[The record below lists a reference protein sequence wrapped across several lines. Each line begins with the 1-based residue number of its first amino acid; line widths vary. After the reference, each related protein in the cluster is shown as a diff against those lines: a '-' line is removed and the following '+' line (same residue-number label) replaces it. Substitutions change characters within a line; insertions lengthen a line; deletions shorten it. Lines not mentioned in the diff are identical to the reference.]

1 MPARDGQQGVHMD
14 LLTLLEGPS
23 RMLIT
28 YAVRLIAAVAMASA
42 VAMNARAQ
50 EVPSASGSPLELSEV
65 IREARANRGEIA
77 AARARAEALAE
88 RPAIVGALEDP
99 MISPSVDHY
108 PFRMMD
114 EEDGRRYDWSIA
126 VEQRFPLSGVR
137 SQRRRVARADA
148 ARAAALAEQVLLD
161 VVLDAQQ
168 AFFMLRE
175 RRRMAA
181 VLEQQLRLGRELVS
195 AAAARYAGG
204 TGVQADVLRAE
215 VETARI
221 EAAQR
226 SLAAQ
231 TRAAEAML
239 NASMGRATGI
249 PIGEL
254 EYGAPDRE
262 PPPVERLQDLAA
274 RSRPELRAGEAE
286 VQRSAA
292 EIEVMRSMYRPMATV
307 RAGRASTMA
316 EGAGAMLMIGVSVPL
331 WRSALRAGVSEARA
345 MERMA
350 NADLNAMQRMIEG
363 EIASARAEVES
374 TRETRRS
381 LETDIIPRAQMAVNA
396 ALSAYGAGQ
405 STLVSVVEASR
416 ALWDARSE
424 LLMAETATS
433 LAWARLDRAAGEN
446 AANRIAP

>member
-1 MPARDGQQGVHMD
+1 
-14 LLTLLEGPS
+14 
-23 RMLIT
+23 
-28 YAVRLIAAVAMASA
+28 
-42 VAMNARAQ
+42 
-50 EVPSASGSPLELSEV
+50 
-65 IREARANRGEIA
+65 
-77 AARARAEALAE
+77 
-88 RPAIVGALEDP
+88 
-99 MISPSVDHY
+99 
-108 PFRMMD
+108 
-114 EEDGRRYDWSIA
+114 
-126 VEQRFPLSGVR
+126 
-137 SQRRRVARADA
+137 
-148 ARAAALAEQVLLD
+148 VLLD

-175 RRRMAA
+175 RRRMAV
-181 VLEQQLRLGRELVS
+181 VLNQQLQLARDLVS
-195 AAAARYAGG
+195 TAAARYAGG

-215 VETARI
+215 VETARL
-221 EAAQR
+221 EAARR

-239 NASMGRATGI
+239 NASMGRATGV

-254 EYGAPDRE
+254 EYGAPDQE
-262 PPPVERLQDLAA
+262 PPPVERLQELATG
-274 RSRPELRAGEAE
+274 RRPELRAGEAE

-363 EIASARAEVES
+363 EIATARAEVES
-374 TRETRRS
+374 ARETLRS

-405 STLVSVVEASR
+405 STLVSVLEASR

-424 LLMAETATS
+424 LLMAETAAS

-446 AANRIAP
+446 AASRGAP

>member
-1 MPARDGQQGVHMD
+1 M
-14 LLTLLEGPS
+14 
-23 RMLIT
+23 
-28 YAVRLIAAVAMASA
+28 SA
-42 VAMNARAQ
+42 HAQ
-50 EVPSASGSPLELSEV
+50 EAPRPFKPTLGLAEV
-65 IREARANRGEIA
+65 IREARANRGEVA

-114 EEDGRRYDWSIA
+114 EEEGGRRYDWSIA
-126 VEQRFPLSGVR
+126 VEQRFPLSDVR
-137 SQRRRVARADA
+137 AQRRRAARADA
-148 ARAAALAEQVLLD
+148 ARATAVADQTALD
-161 VVLDAQQ
+161 VVFDAQQ

-175 RRRMAA
+175 RRRMTT
-181 VLEQQLRLGRELVS
+181 VLEQQLQLSRQLVA

-226 SLAAQ
+226 ALAAQ

-239 NASMGRATGI
+239 NASMGRPAGS
-249 PIGEL
+249 PVGEL
-254 EYGAPDRE
+254 EYSLNDPE
-262 PPPVERLQDLAA
+262 LPPVERLQEIATGM
-274 RSRPELRAGEAE
+274 RPELRVGAAE
-286 VQRSAA
+286 VERSAA
-292 EIEVMRSMYRPMATV
+292 EVDVMRSMYRPMATI

-316 EGAGAMLMIGVSVPL
+316 EGAGAMLMLGVSVPI
-331 WRSALRAGVSEARA
+331 WRGRLRAGVSEARA

-350 NADLNAMQRMIEG
+350 SADLLAMQRMIEG
-363 EIASARAEVES
+363 ETASARAEVES

-381 LETDIIPRAQMAVNA
+381 LETEIIPRAQIAVDA
-396 ALSAYGAGQ
+396 ALAAYGAGQ

-416 ALWDARSE
+416 ALWEARSE
-424 LLMAETATS
+424 LVMAETAAST
-433 LAWARLDRAAGEN
+433 AGARLERATGEN
-446 AANRIAP
+446 MLEATGP